1 MNTMKLA
8 LPLLIALAYAPA
20 YATSSTTVSPLF
32 DLNADSLTVFAN
44 TYATSGANSIIY
56 GNVLSGDVSTI
67 GAAAKVYGNEVSVGA
82 NTAGGAASQV
92 TGNIWSGGVLTTGQS
107 SITGGSLKSSG
118 AGTMGDSAK
127 VSGNMTSGGVTT
139 VGANAVLTGNLL
151 SGGTATVSAS
161 GTVGG
166 TIGATG
172 VITVPSSYSGTPTHL
187 ASSPIVPTD
196 FTQSIQNTVTS
207 TANQVSAAQ
216 VALGN
221 MGAGTG
227 LAATMTTNTTLLS
240 GVYSAASLSTTA
252 GTTLTLDGQG
262 KANQFWVF
270 NIADILA
277 FGGTTNI
284 VLANPG
290 VGDSVIWNVTNGYA
304 SLGDTAHVIG
314 TILAKTYISVGA
326 NAIVTGVNASSCGGV
341 FSATSYVEAGDT
353 AKIGGTGCTGTGNG
367 FGIGTDG
374 TAVHINAI
382 TSPVPEPETYG
393 MILAGL
399 GLIGFMARR
408 KKQA

>member
-1 MNTMKLA
+1 MNMMKLA
-8 LPLLIALAYAPA
+8 LPLLITLVYAPA
-20 YATSSTTVSPLF
+20 HAGASPLF
-32 DLNADSLTVFAN
+32 DLNADKLTVFAN

-67 GAAAKVYGNEVSVGA
+67 GAAATVYGNEVSVGA
-82 NTAGGAASQV
+82 NTAGGAASKV
-92 TGNIWSGGVLTTGQS
+92 TGNIWSGDVLTTGQS

-127 VSGNMTSGGVTT
+127 VAGNMTSGGVTT
-139 VGANAVLTGNLL
+139 VGANAVLSGNLL

-161 GTVGG
+161 GSVGG

-172 VITVPSSYSGTPTHL
+172 VITAAGYVTTPNLT
-187 ASSPIVPTD
+187 SSPINPTA

-207 TANQVSAAQ
+207 TANQVTAAQ
-216 VALGN
+216 TALDK
-221 MGAGTG
+221 MGSGTV
-227 LAATMTTNTTLLS
+227 LAATMVTSRTLLP
-240 GVYSAASLSTTA
+240 GVYSAPSLSTTA

-326 NAIVTGVNASSCGGV
+326 NAIVAGVNASSCGGV
-341 FSATSYVEAGDT
+341 FSATSYVQAGDT
-353 AKIGGTGCTGTGNG
+353 AKIGGTGCLGTGNG
-367 FGIGTDG
+367 FGIGTNG
-374 TAVHINAI
+374 TAVHINV

-399 GLIGFMARR
+399 GLLGFMARR
-408 KKQA
+408 KNQA